1 MPNKKGG
8 KNYKKSKKSSGM
20 SAPRKGDIERA
31 DNKETIYASVI
42 RRLGGSRVEVK
53 CNDKIVRQG
62 IIPGA
67 FYRRVW
73 LNPGDVLLVQI
84 SPLKPTECYVLY
96 KYLNDEIQILRST
109 ETLTFDVSL
118 TNESDGEDDMF
129 DLADDNSDDDNSDNE
144 ETKESIPA
152 PKKESPKKE
161 DDGDFDIDDI

>member
-8 KNYKKSKKSSGM
+8 KNYKKSKKSS
-20 SAPRKGDIERA
+20 SQTAPRKGDIERA
-31 DNKETIYASVI
+31 DHKETVYASVI

-67 FYRRVW
+67 LYRRVW

-84 SPLKPTECYVLY
+84 SPLKPSECYVLY
-96 KYLNDEIQILRST
+96 KYINDEIEILRSS

-118 TNESDGEDDMF
+118 THDSDDEDDIF
-129 DLADDNSDDDNSDNE
+129 RIDNDSDSDDEDKSENE
-144 ETKESIPA
+144 EIEEPI
-152 PKKESPKKE
+152 KKDSPKK
-161 DDGDFDIDDI
+161 DDDFDIDDI